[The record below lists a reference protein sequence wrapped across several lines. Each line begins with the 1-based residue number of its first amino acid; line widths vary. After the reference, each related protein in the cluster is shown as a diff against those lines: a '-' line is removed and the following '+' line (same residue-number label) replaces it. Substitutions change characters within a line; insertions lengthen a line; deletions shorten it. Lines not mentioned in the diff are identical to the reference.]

1 MSENVMRQHIDL
13 YVNNY
18 SLDLGSAG
26 RQAIEILH
34 NVYKQSANGAV
45 SGHSLFL

>member
-18 SLDLGSAG
+18 SLDLGAEG

-34 NVYKQSANGAV
+34 DVYKQSANGAV
-45 SGHSLFL
+45 PSDSLFL